1 MISDYHKTVLK
12 LIQSYEGLG
21 PNQHDGVAYPYQ
33 GAGDR
38 PRKKTDRWPYTCG
51 WGHLMSDREEH
62 EGVVI
67 DGKLIDVME
76 LGLTLEQANSLL
88 LQDFKPMIAIVESAL
103 KHADSHELGAFLDLV
118 FNAGPECLYL
128 MPGHLHRAG
137 NKKAAASSMLKYFN
151 ARGRGLLGL
160 WRRRLSD
167 AVFYLSGELIIANS
181 PISELKARNRLE
193 ALLGGTVYKPSNLQ

>member
-1 MISDYHKTVLK
+1 MISDYHKTILK
-12 LIQSYEGLG
+12 LIEAYEGLG
-21 PNQHDGVAYPYQ
+21 PNQHDGVAFPYQ

-38 PRKKTDRWPYTCG
+38 PRNKSERWPFTCG
-51 WGHLMSDREEH
+51 WGHLMSKQEEQY
-62 EGVVI
+62 GVLV
-67 DGKLIDVME
+67 DGELVKVMQ
-76 LGLTLEQANSLL
+76 LGLTREQADKLL
-88 LQDFKPMIAIVESAL
+88 LQDLKPMIALVESGL
-103 KHADSHELGAFLDLV
+103 KQANANEFGAFLDLV

-137 NKKAAASSMLKYFN
+137 NKKAAAASMMKYFH

-181 PISELKARNRLE
+181 APAEQAAKSKLE
-193 ALLGGTVYKPSNLQ
+193 SLLGGPVHKPSDLL